1 MTFLD
6 QRLQQ
11 VRDETAHDRI
21 AARLGGPLMG
31 LPARTPA
38 AGLKCPM
45 GRYMNYAPSVEPED
59 FDACP
64 VLLTAEDRWTPH
76 HLSVPVLSRI
86 TKVPVDTVMLD
97 N

>member
-1 MTFLD
+1 
-6 QRLQQ
+6 
-11 VRDETAHDRI
+11 
-21 AARLGGPLMG
+21 MG
-31 LPARTPA
+31 LLARTPA

-45 GRYMNYAPSVEPED
+45 DRYMNYAPAVEPED
-59 FDACP
+59 FDARP
-64 VLLTAEDRWTPH
+64 SEDRWTPH

>member
-1 MTFLD
+1 
-6 QRLQQ
+6 
-11 VRDETAHDRI
+11 
-21 AARLGGPLMG
+21 
-31 LPARTPA
+31 
-38 AGLKCPM
+38 M

-64 VLLTAEDRWTPH
+64 VLLTAQDRWTPH

-97 N
+97 S